1 MPRLAARRRMSG
13 MQGSGDGRHGCVR
26 CSRPF
31 GFAVPHCPFCGAAQ
45 RPSQPGSVPDTR
57 APPIP
62 QPVPPIRPA
71 PVAAVPAAR
80 VDPAAAVRA
89 AEAYLAG
96 LAAKAASDKAAS
108 DKAASS
114 RKNRPAPPRNY
125 RAIGFLAVLG
135 VAAWFMTGHR
145 PRQAVLVVSV
155 QPAAD
160 GAVLVDG
167 KRTGRAGE
175 RLQLPAGSHTIG
187 FDAEGWSAQARQVA
201 LAANQRRTLRLEL
214 TPRPAVLTLRP
225 DPADATLRLDGRL
238 LDTTQVEH
246 SVTPGW
252 HHLVATRPGFLPLT
266 LPMMLGRGERRVVP
280 LRLSPLAV
288 RKLTFQA
295 PVGSWSDPV
304 TLPANTGFTLA
315 FDGRLRLRIG
325 HDVYLVGPAGSI
337 NLGDVRART
346 MQMKAVD
353 DRPVAVRLLLRAD
366 D

>member
-1 MPRLAARRRMSG
+1 MPRLAMRPRMSG
-13 MQGSGDGRHGCVR
+13 MQGLGDGRHGCVR

-45 RPSQPGSVPDTR
+45 RPLQPGSVPDMR
-57 APPIP
+57 ARPIP

-71 PVAAVPAAR
+71 PVSEVQAAPAPP
-80 VDPAAAVRA
+80 VAAVRA
-89 AEAYLAG
+89 AEPRPAG
-96 LAAKAASDKAAS
+96 PAAKKASRQAG
-108 DKAASS
+108 
-114 RKNRPAPPRNY
+114 RPTPPRNY
-125 RAIGFLAVLG
+125 RAVAFLAVLV

-145 PRQAVLVVSV
+145 PAQAVLVVSV

-187 FDAEGWSAQARQVA
+187 FDADGWSAPTRQVA

-214 TPRPAVLTLRP
+214 TPRPALLTLRP

-238 LDTTQVEH
+238 LDTTQDEH
-246 SVTPGW
+246 RVTPGW
-252 HHLVATRPGFLPLT
+252 HHLVATHPGFMPLT
-266 LPMMLGRGERRVVP
+266 LPMMLGRGERRVIP
-280 LRLSPLAV
+280 LRLSPLPV

-295 PVGSWSDPV
+295 PVGTWSDPV
-304 TLPANTGFTLA
+304 TLPAGTGFTLA
-315 FDGRLRLRIG
+315 FNGRLRLRIG

-353 DRPVAVRLLLRAD
+353 DRPVAVRLLLRSEDRSAVL
-366 D
+366 